1 MAKTILIIDD
11 AAAVRQA
18 LGGLL
23 RDAGYEVTEAVD
35 GQDGLALLDGR
46 RFNLI
51 LCDVNMP
58 RLDGLGFVHEA
69 KKIPA
74 YRFTPIVMLTSESQ
88 ESRREAGQAAGV
100 RAWAVKPFVP
110 KSLLGAVARL
120 ALP

>member
-11 AAAVRQA
+11 AAVVRQA
-18 LGGLL
+18 LGCLL
-23 RDAGYEVTEAVD
+23 RDAGYEVSEAVD
-35 GQDGLALLDGR
+35 GQDGLAQLDGR

-58 RLDGLGFVHEA
+58 RLDGLGFVREA
-69 KKIPA
+69 KRIPA
-74 YRFTPIVMLTSESQ
+74 YRFTPIVMLTSESE

-110 KSLLGAVARL
+110 ESLLGAVAKL